1 MRISKHRTAI
11 VLLYKCQFSVL
22 LAHNRMRVLED
33 WGVLISVRIS
43 SVCISSVCISSVCI
57 SGVCISSVRI
67 SRGVK
72 GCMWGTNWTHSAKLS
87 PEVSPTQ
94 TVEMRKIYKSMYMT
108 ILWGMD
114 EDRLWRGTVSRF
126 EVVTAFFT
134 ISAQIWQRTTIDAQI
149 WQLLMHCN
157 ALSGDSG
164 QVGSVGRR
172 IKSVW

>member
-22 LAHNRMRVLED
+22 LAHNRMRILED

-43 SVCISSVCISSVCI
+43 SVCISSVCISSVCISGVCI

-134 ISAQIWQRTTIDAQI
+134 IGAQIWQRATIDA
-149 WQLLMHCN
+149 
-157 ALSGDSG
+157 SSVDSQ
-164 QVGSVGRR
+164 QVDWVGLANKASV
-172 IKSVW
+172 II